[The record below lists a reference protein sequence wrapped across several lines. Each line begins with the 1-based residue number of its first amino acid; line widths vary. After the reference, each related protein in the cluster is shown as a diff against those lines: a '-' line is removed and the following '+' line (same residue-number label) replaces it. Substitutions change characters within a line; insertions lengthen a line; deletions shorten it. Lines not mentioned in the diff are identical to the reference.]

1 MRAAG
6 PHVEHTIAVRHG
18 GTSGYLS
25 LGAAFLTGTRTGI
38 LAELQ
43 GRKAFWA
50 AASAR
55 TVGRGALSEQ
65 AEGLR
70 TGTSCSTGNWPF
82 GRCGLRA
89 PPAVCTDLA
98 PPPLAAARP

>member
-1 MRAAG
+1 M
-6 PHVEHTIAVRHG
+6 RHG

-43 GRKAFWA
+43 GRKAFWD

-65 AEGLR
+65 AEGLSNRHELFNRELALWPLR
-70 TGTSCSTGNWPF
+70 TP
-82 GRCGLRA
+82 R
-89 PPAVCTDLA
+89 
-98 PPPLAAARP
+98 AARSLF